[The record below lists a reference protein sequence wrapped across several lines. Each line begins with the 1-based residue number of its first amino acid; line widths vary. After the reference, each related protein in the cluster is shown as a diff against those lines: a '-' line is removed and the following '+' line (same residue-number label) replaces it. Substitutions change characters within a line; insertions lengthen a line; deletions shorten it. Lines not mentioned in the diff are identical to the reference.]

1 MKKAII
7 TSQVENPLTRI
18 LVDVPL
24 YNQASN
30 SRLLG
35 VPGSQIEDRQYKVDL
50 KGITIA
56 TGHWQDIVEKNKKPV
71 KPLLRTMSEN
81 PALEWNT
88 TRQYMEEANEVVM
101 VPIIYDCHVKLMV
114 APAIVYKKT
123 IDDVQSEIL
132 VAGIS
137 AEINAVTNI
146 NLCASLQQVCC
157 CQQLKRK

>member
-56 TGHWQDIVEKNKKPV
+56 TGHWQDIVEKNKNI
-71 KPLLRTMSEN
+71 LLITFT
-81 PALEWNT
+81 P
-88 TRQYMEEANEVVM
+88 
-101 VPIIYDCHVKLMV
+101 
-114 APAIVYKKT
+114 
-123 IDDVQSEIL
+123 
-132 VAGIS
+132 
-137 AEINAVTNI
+137 
-146 NLCASLQQVCC
+146 
-157 CQQLKRK
+157 